1 MRAGRTAKRAV
12 AVALLTFVMS
22 ALGSQL
28 AVASASVW
36 NGYEWESSPATATG
50 YEWEAAGNAALNHL
64 DFAQD

>member
-1 MRAGRTAKRAV
+1 
-12 AVALLTFVMS
+12 MS